1 MRKSIVAGLALV
13 AALAVAGQVRAEDGG
28 KSTAEDAGKNT
39 TEKVQKVHKTTT
51 HRRHHEAVNRADVA
65 PPANTQFRI
74 PAQPVVRDCVHVMF
88 PQCARGFDGLN
99 DGVFPLRQ

>member
-13 AALAVAGQVRAEDGG
+13 AALALAGQVRAEDGG
-28 KSTAEDAGKNT
+28 KTAEDAGKST
-39 TEKVQKVHKTTT
+39 AESAQKVHKTTT
-51 HRRHHEAVNRADVA
+51 HRHHHEAANRAVVA
-65 PPANTQFRI
+65 PAANTQFRI